1 MRTGSVLRRR
11 PARPRRRFSPAGLLL
26 AALAVA
32 VPARAGSPA
41 LFGPPPARLPA
52 SMAEYAAAMSALKQ
66 RAMFEAPLPR
76 GTLVPPAGVPFL
88 WRAENGDTLRRMED
102 GVFKLTTGNCVSSL
116 CSEQACYAQAWPVFV
131 CDDDRPR
138 TMSAPDA
145 DTVIFGDTPFRR
157 ARERPQ
163 VPDEEGD

>member
-1 MRTGSVLRRR
+1 MLVLLAGLAAAMPAQAASRMLLAHAPMPLSGSV
-11 PARPRRRFSPAGLLL
+11 
-26 AALAVA
+26 
-32 VPARAGSPA
+32 
-41 LFGPPPARLPA
+41 
-52 SMAEYAAAMSALKQ
+52 AEYAAAMSALRQ
-66 RAMFEAPLPR
+66 RTAADLPR
-76 GTLVPPAGVPFL
+76 GSFIPPGGIPFL
-88 WRAENGDTLRRMED
+88 WQAANGDTLQRIEE
-102 GVFKLTTGNCVSSL
+102 GVFKLISGNCVSSL
-116 CSEQACYAQAWPVFV
+116 CTEQKCYAQAWPVFV